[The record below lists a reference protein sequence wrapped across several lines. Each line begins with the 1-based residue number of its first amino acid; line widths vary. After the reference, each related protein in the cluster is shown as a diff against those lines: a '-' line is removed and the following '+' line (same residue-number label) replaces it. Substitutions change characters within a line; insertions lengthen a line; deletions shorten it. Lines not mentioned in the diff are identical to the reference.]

1 MTVVTIKN
9 EAELEPLAR
18 RLAAALQ
25 PGDVVFLS
33 GDLGAGK
40 TALARHVIRSL
51 TGHADEEVPSPT
63 FTLVQTYETPRG
75 LLWHFDLYRL
85 RHGDEAVEL
94 GWDEARAGGIAL
106 VEWPDR
112 LSPGLKPRN
121 RLDVALATT
130 GETAREISFTPHG
143 NWEDRTW

>member
-1 MTVVTIKN
+1 MTVLKIEN
-9 EAELEPLAR
+9 EAELEPIAR

-40 TALARHVIRSL
+40 TALARRLVRIL
-51 TGHADEEVPSPT
+51 TGHDGEEVPSPT
-63 FTLVQTYETPRG
+63 FTLVQTYDTPQG

-85 RHGDEAVEL
+85 RHGDEVVEL

-106 VEWPDR
+106 VEWPER
-112 LSPGLKPRN
+112 LGQNFKPRN
-121 RLDVALATT
+121 RLDVALTIRNET
-130 GETAREISFTPHG
+130 GRDIDFTPHG
-143 NWEDRTW
+143 NWRDRTW